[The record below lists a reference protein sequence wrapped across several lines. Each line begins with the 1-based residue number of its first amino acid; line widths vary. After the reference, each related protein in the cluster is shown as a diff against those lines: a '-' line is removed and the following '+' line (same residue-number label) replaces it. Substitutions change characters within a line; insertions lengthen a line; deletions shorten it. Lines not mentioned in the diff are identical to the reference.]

1 MGGGDKIEAIL
12 LIVIYCTS
20 VQCQGVL
27 AVPTKVNYMRL
38 HIKALYP
45 GFISWY

>member
-27 AVPTKVNYMRL
+27 AVPTKVNY
-38 HIKALYP
+38 IASTYK
-45 GFISWY
+45 GIIS